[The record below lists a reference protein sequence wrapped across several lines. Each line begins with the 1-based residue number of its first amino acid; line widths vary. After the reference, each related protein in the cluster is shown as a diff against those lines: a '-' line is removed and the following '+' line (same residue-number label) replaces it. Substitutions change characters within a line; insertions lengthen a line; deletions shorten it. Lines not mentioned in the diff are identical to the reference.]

1 MYFVNFIA
9 FALTQNVLHLPLYM
23 PFFFIPSSVFG
34 WTGIGFLSK
43 FRQLFS

>member
-9 FALTQNVLHLPLYM
+9 FALTQNVLHLPLYI
-23 PFFFIPSSVFG
+23 FFFIPSSVFG

-43 FRQLFS
+43 YRQLFL